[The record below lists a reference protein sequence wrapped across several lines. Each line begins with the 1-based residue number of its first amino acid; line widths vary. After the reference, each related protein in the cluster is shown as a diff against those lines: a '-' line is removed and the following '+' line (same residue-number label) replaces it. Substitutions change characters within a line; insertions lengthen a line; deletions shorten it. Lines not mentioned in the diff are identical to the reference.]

1 MYDGL
6 TEKLKMAEGQRVAVI
21 DAPEGYLADLEL
33 PDGVELATQLNNNKF
48 DFVQLFVKNQG
59 DVQHRGPDAY
69 HALKDDGLFW
79 VSYPKR
85 TSGVETDLTRDRG
98 WDGLKELGLE
108 PVAQI
113 AVDDTWSALRF
124 RPSERVKHGR

>member
-1 MYDGL
+1 
-6 TEKLKMAEGQRVAVI
+6 
-21 DAPEGYLADLEL
+21 
-33 PDGVELATQLNNNKF
+33 
-48 DFVQLFVKNQG
+48 
-59 DVQHRGPDAY
+59 
-69 HALKDDGLFW
+69 
-79 VSYPKR
+79 
-85 TSGVETDLTRDRG
+85 VETDLTRERG